1 MKTFQFPN
9 MHLWRMYLLL
19 LLTIVYTHC
28 SAEAKQENGSQGSCP
43 QHWVDG
49 TLTGLGCLL
58 FNSTTTYTWEEANN
72 YCQAKENATL
82 VEIWTSPQ
90 SDSIASELMLLE
102 DHEDK
107 GTWWTG
113 GTDIG
118 REGDW

>member
-1 MKTFQFPN
+1 MKSLEGFHFGP
-9 MHLWRMYLLL
+9 HLEA
-19 LLTIVYTHC
+19 C
-28 SAEAKQENGSQGSCP
+28 SRHHKVCP
-43 QHWVDG
+43 QHRVDG

-58 FNSTTTYTWEEANN
+58 FNSTTVYTWEGANS

-102 DHEDK
+102 DHEEK

-113 GTDIG
+113 VTDFG